1 MVFKMTK
8 NILALLTITLGVN
21 LAAVLTSAPARAVQF
36 FYTADLNG
44 ANEEPP
50 NISPA
55 TGTANLIYDDVARTL
70 NVDVLFSGLVGN
82 TAAAHIHAATTIPGT
97 GTAGVATP
105 FSTFPTGVT
114 TGSYNITLDLTSSSS
129 YSSGFLSAN
138 GGTTATAETALA
150 ASLAAGTSYFNLH
163 TGSSPGGEIRGFF
176 TPATPVPFESSA
188 FVVPVCTGTLLG
200 ISLWKRKR
208 NLKSLK
214 A

>member
-1 MVFKMTK
+1 MTK
-8 NILALLTITLGVN
+8 NILGLLAITFGVN
-21 LAAVLTSAPARAVQF
+21 LATIVTSAPAHAIQF

-70 NVDVLFSGLVGN
+70 NVDVVFSGLVGN
-82 TAAAHIHAATTIPGT
+82 TAAAHIHAATTIPGS

-114 TGSYNITLDLTSSSS
+114 TGNYNTTLDLTLASS
-129 YSSGFLSAN
+129 YNSAFIAAS
-138 GGTTATAETALA
+138 GGTTSSAETALA

-163 TGSSPGGEIRGFF
+163 TLSTPGGEIRGFF

-188 FVVPVCTGTLLG
+188 FVIPVCTGTLLG